1 MNSPHAVTEI
11 DGKLVYMEDLIMK
24 HKDDEMVI
32 HLNGDTLDNR
42 RVNLRIVKKDSQW
55 TNWQDAWPAS
65 DPVAGASPANVGA
78 AARAWPPPSAGV
90 HYCGIG

>member
-24 HKDDEMVI
+24 PKDDEMVI

-55 TNWQDAWPAS
+55 TNWQE
-65 DPVAGASPANVGA
+65 
-78 AARAWPPPSAGV
+78 
-90 HYCGIG
+90 